1 MTRPPPRRHWLRMS
15 LGLAGAAA
23 LHGAAPA
30 QTLHWRERIWLGFGT
45 TLWMRA
51 AHAQA
56 RRADAA
62 LDAALAAIRHVE
74 RQMSLFDPQS
84 ALCRLNLDGVLRHP
98 HLDLVAVLTLAG
110 SIAKSSQG
118 AFDVSVQPLWA
129 AWALA
134 HAEGRSPTRGELN
147 AARRRVDWRAI
158 HIEPERITLRKPGMA
173 LTLNGIAQGYAADLA
188 QAALRSHGIEHA
200 LLNTGEW
207 STLGNGPDAQAW
219 TLGIADPHAAGALIA
234 RLRGESR
241 AVATSSD
248 AHMSFSTDRRHHHI
262 LDPRTGQS
270 PAELSSVTVVAN
282 SGAVADALTKV
293 VFMGGWKRALPL
305 AADHGVDV
313 LVVDKRGR
321 WQASLGLELTS

>member
-1 MTRPPPRRHWLRMS
+1 MTRAPSRRQWLRLS

-23 LHGAAPA
+23 LPGAGRA
-30 QTLHWRERIWLGFGT
+30 QALQWRERVWLGFGT

-51 AHAQA
+51 AHANA
-56 RRADAA
+56 AMADAA
-62 LDAALAAIRHVE
+62 LDAALAATRHVE

-84 ALCRLNLDGVLRHP
+84 ALCQLNRDGALRDPHP
-98 HLDLVAVLTLAG
+98 DLVAVLTLARRV
-110 SIAKSSQG
+110 AQRSQG

-129 AWALA
+129 TWARA

-147 AARRRVDWRAI
+147 TARRQVDWRAV

-188 QAALRSHGIEHA
+188 QAALRSRGIEHA

-207 STLGNGPDAQAW
+207 STLGQGPDGQAW

-234 RLRGESR
+234 RLSGESR

-248 AHMSFSTDRRHHHI
+248 AHTSFSADHRHHHI

-270 PAELSSVTVVAN
+270 PGELSSVTVVAD
-282 SGAVADALTKV
+282 SGALADALTKV
-293 VFMGGWKRALPL
+293 VFMGGWNHAIGLALE
-305 AADHGVDV
+305 HRVDV

-321 WQASLGLELTS
+321 WQASAGLQLT

>member
-1 MTRPPPRRHWLRMS
+1 MTRAPSRRQWLRLS

-23 LHGAAPA
+23 LPGAAQVPA
-30 QTLHWRERIWLGFGT
+30 LQWRERVWLGFGT

-51 AHAQA
+51 AHAHADQ
-56 RRADAA
+56 ADAA
-62 LDAALAAIRHVE
+62 LDAALAATRHVE

-84 ALCRLNLDGVLRHP
+84 ALCQLNRDGVLHNPHP
-98 HLDLVAVLTLAG
+98 DLVAVLTLARKV
-110 SIAKSSQG
+110 AQRSQG

-129 AWALA
+129 AWARA

-158 HIEPERITLRKPGMA
+158 HVESERITLRRRGMA

-188 QAALRSHGIEHA
+188 RAALRSHGIQHA

-207 STLGNGPDAQAW
+207 STLGSGPDAQPW
-219 TLGIADPHAAGALIA
+219 TLGIADPHVAGALIA
-234 RLRGESR
+234 RLRAESR

-248 AHMSFSTDRRHHHI
+248 AHMSFSADHRQHHI

-270 PAELSSVTVVAN
+270 PEELSSVTVVAH
-282 SGAVADALTKV
+282 SGALADALTKV
-293 VFMGGWKRALPL
+293 VFMGGWNRAMGL
-305 AADHGVDV
+305 AVEHRVDV

-321 WQASLGLELTS
+321 WQASAGLQLT